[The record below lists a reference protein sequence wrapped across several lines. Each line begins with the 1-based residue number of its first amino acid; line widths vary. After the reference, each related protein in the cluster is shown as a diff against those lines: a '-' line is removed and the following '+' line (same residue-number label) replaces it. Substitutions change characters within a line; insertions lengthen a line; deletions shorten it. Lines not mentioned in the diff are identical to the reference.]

1 MLTTCKTETYAC
13 YCSIRVAP
21 TVVTNCVPF
30 VVVKISSHPSFSFP
44 PPRRRASIYSF
55 NDRYFTIHNF
65 IRYLNDCLLVVSV
78 INGLVSLLYTV
89 WNRHTHI
96 YACVCVHIYAHVYI
110 CVSAT
115 PCNPCQ
121 STFLVLKY
129 GFFIGIPCFGYRDI
143 ELLKYT
149 LMYSL
154 GIWFW
159 IIKEDMFKT
168 KGARFALETYVN

>member
-21 TVVTNCVPF
+21 TVVTNCIPF

-78 INGLVSLLYTV
+78 IIGLVSLLYTV

-96 YACVCVHIYAHVYI
+96 YACVCTYI
-110 CVSAT
+110 CTCMYLCQCNSVQPVSIDL
-115 PCNPCQ
+115 PIDFC
-121 STFLVLKY
+121 
-129 GFFIGIPCFGYRDI
+129 IGTPCFGYRDI

-154 GIWFW
+154 GIWFG
-159 IIKEDMFKT
+159 IIKEDMFNI